1 MTQSTLL
8 TVGSTLRSLVR
19 ARAALLAPVIT
30 ATLSLSSLAHA
41 QEPSTPLTPEAT
53 PTTVAPTTVA
63 PTTVAPTTVAP
74 TTVAPAPVEP
84 ASPTTPVAA
93 TSVAS
98 TTPADA
104 PASKLTLTRPGLHQ
118 GFYLRLTSGPSFMTL
133 NGHGPY
139 GSASLTGAGY
149 GGMIA
154 IGGAVAPGFVLAG
167 TIQGSAFNAEFNG
180 GPFEN
185 ATVTANG
192 KTHKASDRATG
203 GFGMLGVLVDWYPE
217 PSGGWHLGGST
228 GVGAIV
234 LTNSADERDL
244 GGVNLAGS
252 VFGGYD
258 WALGRKW
265 SLGLQLVVSGATR
278 TKMMEED
285 PAEKN
290 DTRDT
295 GYRLTPFSVG
305 VQASVL
311 YF

>member
-1 MTQSTLL
+1 MTQSTS
-8 TVGSTLRSLVR
+8 TSIGSTLRSLVR
-19 ARAALLAPVIT
+19 TRAAVLAPVIT
-30 ATLSLSSLAHA
+30 ATLSLSSPSHA
-41 QEPSTPLTPEAT
+41 QEPAT
-53 PTTVAPTTVA
+53 PTTSEATPAVAAPAPTEPA
-63 PTTVAPTTVAP
+63 PAEQAAP
-74 TTVAPAPVEP
+74 TTVAPA
-84 ASPTTPVAA
+84 APVAP
-93 TSVAS
+93 
-98 TTPADA
+98 TPAPTDDA
-104 PASKLTLTRPGLHQ
+104 SSSKLTLTRPGLHQ

-139 GSASLTGAGY
+139 GSASLTNAGY

-154 IGGAVAPGFVLAG
+154 IGGSVAPGFVLAG
-167 TIQGSAFNAEFNG
+167 TIQGTAFNAEFNG

-185 ATVTANG
+185 ATVTSKGN
-192 KTHKASDRATG
+192 TSKASDRASG
-203 GFGMLGVLVDWYPE
+203 GFGMVGVLVDWYPK
-217 PSGGWHLGGST
+217 PSGGWHVGGST

-234 LTNSADERDL
+234 LTNLANERDF
-244 GGVNLAGS
+244 GGVNFAGS
-252 VFGGYD
+252 LFGGYD
-258 WALGRKW
+258 WALARKW

-278 TKMMEED
+278 TKLMEED

>member
-1 MTQSTLL
+1 MTQSSST
-8 TVGSTLRSLVR
+8 TVGPTLRSLVR
-19 ARAALLAPVIT
+19 ARAAVFAPVII

-41 QEPSTPLTPEAT
+41 QEPSTPTAPEAP
-53 PTTVAPTTVA
+53 PTA
-63 PTTVAPTTVAP
+63 
-74 TTVAPAPVEP
+74 VAPAPEAP
-84 ASPTTPVAA
+84 APSTAPVA
-93 TSVAS
+93 
-98 TTPADA
+98 PAA
-104 PASKLTLTRPGLHQ
+104 PAAPAAPVAPIAAADTSLPRPPLARLKLHE

-133 NGHGPY
+133 NGRGPY
-139 GSASLTGAGY
+139 GTSSLTNGGY
-149 GGMIA
+149 GGMLS

-167 TIQGSAFNAEFNG
+167 TIQGSVFNAKFKG

-185 ATVTANG
+185 GTVSARG
-192 KTHKASDRATG
+192 KSYDASDRATG

-217 PSGGWHLGGST
+217 PSGGWHVGGST
-228 GVGAIV
+228 GVGALV
-234 LTNSADERDL
+234 LTNSADERDF
-244 GGVNLAGS
+244 GGVNFAGS

-278 TKMMEED
+278 TTLMEED
-285 PAEKN
+285 HD
-290 DTRDT
+290 DTHDTHDT

>member
-1 MTQSTLL
+1 MTQSSLT
-8 TVGSTLRSLVR
+8 TVGSTLRSLIR
-19 ARAALLAPVIT
+19 ARATVLAPVIT

-41 QEPSTPLTPEAT
+41 QEPSTPTMPEAT
-53 PTTVAPTTVA
+53 PATAAPVAPESAA
-63 PTTVAPTTVAP
+63 PAAATP
-74 TTVAPAPVEP
+74 VAPA
-84 ASPTTPVAA
+84 APVASA
-93 TSVAS
+93 PALAP
-98 TTPADA
+98 TPDA
-104 PASKLTLTRPGLHQ
+104 PPSKLTLTRPGLHQ
-118 GFYLRLTSGPSFMTL
+118 GFYLRLSSGPSFMTL

-154 IGGAVAPGFVLAG
+154 IGGAVAPGLVLAG

-185 ATVTANG
+185 ATVNSKG
-192 KTHKASDRATG
+192 KTYKASDRATG
-203 GFGMLGVLVDWYPE
+203 GFGMLGVLVDWYPQ
-217 PSGGWHLGGST
+217 PSGGWHVGGST

-234 LTNSADERDL
+234 LTNSADERDF
-244 GGVNLAGS
+244 GGVNFAGS

-278 TKMMEED
+278 TTLMEED
-285 PAEKN
+285 HTEEHE
-290 DTRDT
+290 THDT

>member
-1 MTQSTLL
+1 
-8 TVGSTLRSLVR
+8 
-19 ARAALLAPVIT
+19 
-30 ATLSLSSLAHA
+30 
-41 QEPSTPLTPEAT
+41 
-53 PTTVAPTTVA
+53 
-63 PTTVAPTTVAP
+63 
-74 TTVAPAPVEP
+74 
-84 ASPTTPVAA
+84 
-93 TSVAS
+93 
-98 TTPADA
+98 
-104 PASKLTLTRPGLHQ
+104 
-118 GFYLRLTSGPSFMTL
+118 MTL

-154 IGGAVAPGFVLAG
+154 IGGAVAPGLVLAG

-185 ATVTANG
+185 ATVSSKG
-192 KTHKASDRATG
+192 KTYKASDRATG
-203 GFGMLGVLVDWYPE
+203 GFGMLGVLVDWYPQ
-217 PSGGWHLGGST
+217 PSGGWHVGGST

-234 LTNSADERDL
+234 LTNSADERDF
-244 GGVNLAGS
+244 GGVNFAGS

-265 SLGLQLVVSGATR
+265 SIGLQLVASGATR

-285 PAEKN
+285 RTEEHEAH
-290 DTRDT
+290 DT
-295 GYRLTPFSVG
+295 GYRLTPFSIG